1 MKSFNK
7 AIYSKTERR
16 YLSLIFFL
24 FGTAIMSL
32 APRTPDLKA
41 NLDINNGTFGTLLG
55 SASIG
60 SITMLLIGGQ
70 IVHRIGAKR
79 SLQIGSTAVAITYT
93 SLVNTSSPALFL
105 ILNILAGASVS
116 IYHIATS
123 GHSLHRQDEVGSV
136 IVPKLHGAWAVGA
149 MSTSAIAFLI
159 SNSISI
165 SSHITILMFVIW
177 LLTQFCISKLAPTF
191 PENPTSDDDYQ
202 ATSIKQFKFKIN
214 WFLSLGFFCATV
226 LEFTIADWATLF
238 GKEELGMSNSVATL
252 CYLTCLIGL
261 IVGRYSIGWAL
272 NHKSEQFWIK
282 AGGLVG
288 GIGFTAMASSSLLVV
303 DGFKNLAFV
312 LAFIGFFIAGLGC
325 SALAPIF
332 FSIAGR
338 LSNGKNAIAVAQLS
352 FINTVIMFISRVVL
366 AWIVELTSIT
376 VALVIAS
383 TAMLALIYFGKIGAR
398 QPQQGRVAY
407 TD

>member
-1 MKSFNK
+1 LKSFNK
-7 AIYSKTERR
+7 ATYLKSEQR

-24 FGTAIMSL
+24 FGIAIMSL

-41 NLDINNGTFGTLLG
+41 NLNINNGTFGSLLG

-60 SITMLLIGGQ
+60 SIIMLLIGGQ
-70 IVHRIGAKR
+70 IVHRIGSKR
-79 SLQIGSTAVAITYT
+79 SLQIGSTAVAIVYIG
-93 SLVNTSSPALFL
+93 LVHTSSPVLFL
-105 ILNILAGASVS
+105 ILNILAGASIS

-123 GHSLHRQDEVGSV
+123 GHSLHRQDEVGAV

-159 SNSISI
+159 SNSVSI
-165 SSHITILMFVIW
+165 TTHITILMLVVW
-177 LLTQFCISKLAPTF
+177 LLTQICINKLAPTF
-191 PENPTSDDDYQ
+191 AENPTSDGDYQ

-238 GKEELGMSNSVATL
+238 GKEELGMSSSVATL
-252 CYLTCLIGL
+252 CYLTCLLGL
-261 IVGRYSIGWAL
+261 VVGRYSIGWAL
-272 NHKSEQFWIK
+272 NHQSEQFWIK
-282 AGGLVG
+282 TGGLVG
-288 GIGFTAMASSSLLVV
+288 SIGFTAMATSSLLLV
-303 DGFKNLAFV
+303 DSFRNLAFA
-312 LAFIGFFIAGLGC
+312 LAFIGFFLAGLGC

-338 LSNGKNAIAVAQLS
+338 LSNGKNALAVAQLS
-352 FINTVIMFISRVVL
+352 FINAVIMFISRLIL

-376 VALVIAS
+376 IAFVIAS
-383 TAMLALIYFGKIGAR
+383 CAMLSLVYFGRIGSNTR
-398 QPQQGRVAY
+398 K
-407 TD
+407 

>member
-1 MKSFNK
+1 
-7 AIYSKTERR
+7 
-16 YLSLIFFL
+16 
-24 FGTAIMSL
+24 MSL

-41 NLDINNGTFGTLLG
+41 NLNINNGTFGSLLG

-60 SITMLLIGGQ
+60 SIIMLLIGGQ
-70 IVHRIGAKR
+70 IVHRIGSKR
-79 SLQIGSTAVAITYT
+79 SLQIGSTAVAIVYIG
-93 SLVNTSSPALFL
+93 LVHTSSPVLFL
-105 ILNILAGASVS
+105 ILNILAGASIS

-123 GHSLHRQDEVGSV
+123 GHSLHRQDEVGAV

-159 SNSISI
+159 SDSVSITT
-165 SSHITILMFVIW
+165 HITILMLVVW
-177 LLTQFCISKLAPTF
+177 LLTQICINKLAPTF
-191 PENPTSDDDYQ
+191 AENPTSDDDYQ

-238 GKEELGMSNSVATL
+238 GKEELGMSSSVATL

-272 NHKSEQFWIK
+272 KHQSEQFWIK

-288 GIGFTAMASSSLLVV
+288 SIGFTAMATSSLLLV
-303 DGFKNLAFV
+303 DSFRNLAFA
-312 LAFIGFFIAGLGC
+312 LAFIGFFLAGLGC

-338 LSNGKNAIAVAQLS
+338 LSNGKNALAVAQLS
-352 FINTVIMFISRVVL
+352 FINAVNMFISRLIL

-376 VALVIAS
+376 MAFVITS
-383 TAMLALIYFGKIGAR
+383 CAMLSLVYFGRIGASSR
-398 QPQQGRVAY
+398 ASI
-407 TD
+407 

>member
-1 MKSFNK
+1 LRSFHKST
-7 AIYSKTERR
+7 YSKVEQR

-24 FGTAIMSL
+24 FGLAIMSL

-41 NLDINNGTFGTLLG
+41 NLNINNGTFGTLLG

-60 SITMLLIGGQ
+60 SIIMLLIGGQ

-93 SLVNTSSPALFL
+93 GLVNTNSPLLFL
-105 ILNILAGASVS
+105 VLNILAGSSVS

-123 GHSLHRQDEVGSV
+123 GHSLHRQDEVGAV

-149 MSTSAIAFLI
+149 MSTTAIAFLI
-159 SNSISI
+159 SNTLSITTHI
-165 SSHITILMFVIW
+165 SGLMFVVW
-177 LLTQFCISKLAPTF
+177 LLTQFCISKLSPTF
-191 PENPTSDDDYQ
+191 PENPADDDDYQ
-202 ATSIKQFKFKIN
+202 AISIKQFKFKVN

-238 GKEELGMSNSVATL
+238 GKEELGMSSSVATL

-272 NHKSEQFWIK
+272 KHQSEQFWIK

-288 GIGFTAMASSSLLVV
+288 GIGFTAMATSSLLIV
-303 DGFKNLAFV
+303 DSYRNLAFAI
-312 LAFIGFFIAGLGC
+312 AFIGFFLAGLGC

-352 FINTVIMFISRVVL
+352 FINTVIMFLSRVVL
-366 AWIVELTSIT
+366 AWVVQLSSIT

-383 TAMLALIYFGKIGAR
+383 TAMLALFYFGRIGSSQR
-398 QPQQGRVAY
+398 Q
-407 TD
+407 

>member
-1 MKSFNK
+1 MRSFHKST
-7 AIYSKTERR
+7 YSKVEQR

-24 FGTAIMSL
+24 FGLAIMSL

-41 NLDINNGTFGTLLG
+41 NLNINNGTFGTLLG

-60 SITMLLIGGQ
+60 SIIMLLIGGQ

-93 SLVNTSSPALFL
+93 GLVNTNSPLLFL
-105 ILNILAGASVS
+105 VLNILAGSSVS

-123 GHSLHRQDEVGSV
+123 GHSLHRQDEVGAV

-149 MSTSAIAFLI
+149 MSTTAIAFLI
-159 SNSISI
+159 SNTLSITTHI
-165 SSHITILMFVIW
+165 SGLMFVVW
-177 LLTQFCISKLAPTF
+177 LLTQFCISKLSLTF
-191 PENPTSDDDYQ
+191 PENPADDDDYQ
-202 ATSIKQFKFKIN
+202 AISIKQFKFKVN

-238 GKEELGMSNSVATL
+238 GKEELGMSRSVATL

-272 NHKSEQFWIK
+272 KHQSEQFWIK

-288 GIGFTAMASSSLLVV
+288 GIGFTAMATSSLLIV
-303 DGFKNLAFV
+303 DSYRNLAFAI
-312 LAFIGFFIAGLGC
+312 AFIGFFLAGLGC

-352 FINTVIMFISRVVL
+352 FINTVIMFLSRVVL
-366 AWIVELTSIT
+366 AWVVQLSSIT

-383 TAMLALIYFGKIGAR
+383 TAMLALFYFGRIGSSQR
-398 QPQQGRVAY
+398 Q
-407 TD
+407 

>member
-1 MKSFNK
+1 LRSFHKST
-7 AIYSKTERR
+7 YSKVEQR

-24 FGTAIMSL
+24 FGLAIMSL
-32 APRTPDLKA
+32 SPRTPDLKA
-41 NLDINNGTFGTLLG
+41 NLNINNGTFGTLLG

-60 SITMLLIGGQ
+60 SIIMLLIGGQ

-93 SLVNTSSPALFL
+93 GLVNTNSPLLFL
-105 ILNILAGASVS
+105 VLNILAGSSVS

-123 GHSLHRQDEVGSV
+123 GHSLHRQDEVGAV

-149 MSTSAIAFLI
+149 MSTTAIAFLI
-159 SNSISI
+159 SNTLSITTHI
-165 SSHITILMFVIW
+165 SGLMFVVW
-177 LLTQFCISKLAPTF
+177 LLTQFCISKLSPTF
-191 PENPTSDDDYQ
+191 PENPADDDDYQ
-202 ATSIKQFKFKIN
+202 AISIKQFKFKVN

-238 GKEELGMSNSVATL
+238 GKEELGMSSSVATL

-272 NHKSEQFWIK
+272 KHQSEQFWIK

-288 GIGFTAMASSSLLVV
+288 GIGFTAMATSSLLIV
-303 DGFKNLAFV
+303 DSYRNLAFV
-312 LAFIGFFIAGLGC
+312 IAFIGFFLAGLGC

-352 FINTVIMFISRVVL
+352 FINTVIMFLSRVVL
-366 AWIVELTSIT
+366 AWVVQLSSIT

-383 TAMLALIYFGKIGAR
+383 TAMLALFYFGRIGSSQR
-398 QPQQGRVAY
+398 Q
-407 TD
+407 